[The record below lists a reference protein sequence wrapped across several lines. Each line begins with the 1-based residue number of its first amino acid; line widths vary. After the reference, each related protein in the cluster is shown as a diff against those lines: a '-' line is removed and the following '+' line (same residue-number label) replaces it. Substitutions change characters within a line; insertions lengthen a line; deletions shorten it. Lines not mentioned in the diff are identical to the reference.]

1 MDSVQQR
8 ERGSLPVRSFGVS
21 APKQVPE
28 GARRRDLGVSGVEN
42 HADVFGDDG
51 GLDAVVQ
58 LRERRH
64 KGSTHQDDF
73 DFSGKAEA
81 RGAAGKTDLQVCR
94 QSHVNLLPV
103 RSDSV
108 EQEGVVQR
116 AVPHRLK
123 AVEGPGWEKMK
134 YSHSYSS

>member
-1 MDSVQQR
+1 MQMSLVMMAGWMQWSSCD
-8 ERGSLPVRSFGVS
+8 RGGT
-21 APKQVPE
+21 K
-28 GARRRDLGVSGVEN
+28 GAHVKMNFDL
-42 HADVFGDDG
+42 
-51 GLDAVVQ
+51 
-58 LRERRH
+58 R
-64 KGSTHQDDF
+64 
-73 DFSGKAEA
+73 GKAEA
-81 RGAAGKTDLQVCR
+81 RAAAGKTDLQVRR

-116 AVPHRLK
+116 AIPHRLE